1 MDSKANKAFLNP
13 PRSEPS
19 EEILSAA
26 RIILKGG
33 CVAVPTETV
42 YGLAANALNEE
53 ACRSIFSIKNRP
65 YIDPLIVHVASLE
78 MLESIA
84 YVNNLALKLAE
95 KYWAGPLTM
104 VLKKKDTISNIVSAN
119 LDTVAVRMSKHPIMN
134 ALIIESEVPLAAPS
148 ANPFGYIS
156 PTKAEHVR
164 AQLGDKIELIL
175 DGGQCQCGLE
185 STIISLVEE
194 NSPKLLRYGPISK
207 EDIEDT
213 LGIELEIPKANPAQP
228 TAPGMLKAHY
238 SPNAQFS
245 TFKEESEI
253 EEGFEGAI
261 IYLKRPTLA
270 TKDSFWLSEDG
281 DLKEIAKNLYDIIR
295 ICDKNYNKI
304 KCQAP
309 ENKGLGAAICDRL
322 SRASKKMT
330 EK

>member
-1 MDSKANKAFLNP
+1 MELKANKAFLIP

-26 RIILKGG
+26 RIISKGG

-53 ACRSIFSIKNRP
+53 ACKGIFSIKNRP
-65 YIDPLIVHVASLE
+65 YIDPLIVHVSSFD
-78 MLESIA
+78 MLNDIA
-84 YVNNLALKLAE
+84 YTNELALKLAK

-104 VLKKKDTISNIVSAN
+104 VLKKKDVISDIVSAN

-134 ALIIESEVPLAAPS
+134 ALIEASNVPLAAPS

-156 PTKAEHVR
+156 PTKAEHVK

-185 STIISLVEE
+185 STIISLVDETC
-194 NSPKLLRYGPISK
+194 PKLLRYGPISK
-207 EDIEDT
+207 EDIEET
-213 LGIELEIPKANPAQP
+213 LAMELEIPKANPAQP

-245 TFKEESEI
+245 TFTEISEI

-261 IYLKRPTLA
+261 IYLKRPELI
-270 TKDSFWLSEDG
+270 TKDSYWLSEDG
-281 DLKEIAKNLYDIIR
+281 NLEEIAKNLYDLIR
-295 ICDKNYNKI
+295 FCDKTYKNI
-304 KCQAP
+304 KCQCP
-309 ENKGLGAAICDRL
+309 KNEGLGAAICDRL
-322 SRASKKMT
+322 RRAS